1 LNWRDPFQVR
11 SFRFQWPADL
21 ATSWAFEMETILL
34 GWFILIESGSVMML
48 VAYGSLQYVGS
59 LVSPLFGVV
68 CDRMGYRH
76 MLWGTRAFYAV
87 LAASV
92 MILSLLNALTPDKV
106 LWIAAVCGLIRPS
119 DQMMRNALIA
129 QTVPA
134 EQLMG
139 ALGISRMTS
148 DSARIAGA
156 LAGAGLVASLGM
168 TWAYAVVTCL
178 YVISML
184 LSRGVQDLSR
194 SDSPPALSSPL
205 QDLKSAFSYVW
216 QKPVLM
222 GAMLLAFGVNLFA
235 FPFSLGLL
243 PYVAKNIFLT
253 DQTGLGLLGASFAL
267 GGLLAS
273 MTLSTHRLTLR
284 AAKTMIIA
292 ACVWFFLDLIF
303 AWCTSLQVGMLILAL
318 AGFAQS
324 LCMTLL
330 AAVMLRETE
339 PSFRGR
345 VMGMRMLAI
354 WGLPLGLFLSGPL
367 IESMGYAATA
377 VLYSLLGLTLS
388 LVMAL
393 YWRKPLWNS
402 QSPANTF
409 L

>member
-1 LNWRDPFQVR
+1 
-11 SFRFQWPADL
+11 
-21 ATSWAFEMETILL
+21 METILL

-48 VAYGSLQYVGS
+48 VAYGALQYVGS

-106 LWIAAVCGLIRPS
+106 LWIAAVCGLLRPS

-184 LSRGVQDLSR
+184 LSRGVQDLTQ

-273 MTLSTHRLTLR
+273 MTLSTHRLKLR
-284 AAKTMIIA
+284 AAKTMLIA
-292 ACVWFFLDLIF
+292 ACAWFFLDLIF
-303 AWCTSLQVGMLILAL
+303 AFCTSLQMGMLILVL

-330 AAVMLRETE
+330 AAVMLRESE
-339 PSFRGR
+339 PAFRGR

-367 IESMGYAATA
+367 IETMGYAATA
-377 VLYSLLGLTLS
+377 VLYSLMGLALGV
-388 LVMAL
+388 VMAL
-393 YWRKPLWNS
+393 YWRRVLWDS
-402 QSPANTF
+402 HSPTNTF

>member
-1 LNWRDPFQVR
+1 
-11 SFRFQWPADL
+11 
-21 ATSWAFEMETILL
+21 METILL

-273 MTLSTHRLTLR
+273 MTLSTHRLKLR
-284 AAKTMIIA
+284 AAKTMLIA

-303 AWCTSLQVGMLILAL
+303 AWCTSLQVGMLILVL

-339 PSFRGR
+339 AALRGR

-377 VLYSLLGLTLS
+377 VLYSLLGLALGVFMT
-388 LVMAL
+388 L
-393 YWRKPLWNS
+393 YWRRVLWDS
-402 QSPANTF
+402 YSPANTF

>member
-1 LNWRDPFQVR
+1 
-11 SFRFQWPADL
+11 
-21 ATSWAFEMETILL
+21 METILL

-48 VAYGSLQYVGS
+48 VAYGALQYVGS

-106 LWIAAVCGLIRPS
+106 LWIAAVCGLLRPS

-184 LSRGVQDLSR
+184 LSRGVQDLTR

-273 MTLSTHRLTLR
+273 MTLSTHRLKLR
-284 AAKTMIIA
+284 AAKTMLIA
-292 ACVWFFLDLIF
+292 ACAWFFLDLIF
-303 AWCTSLQVGMLILAL
+303 AFCTSLQMGMLILVL

-330 AAVMLRETE
+330 AAVMLRESE
-339 PSFRGR
+339 PAFRGR

-367 IESMGYAATA
+367 IETMGYAATA
-377 VLYSLLGLTLS
+377 VLYSLMGLALGV
-388 LVMAL
+388 VMAL
-393 YWRKPLWNS
+393 YWRRVLWDS
-402 QSPANTF
+402 HSPTNTF

>member
-1 LNWRDPFQVR
+1 M
-11 SFRFQWPADL
+11 
-21 ATSWAFEMETILL
+21 T
-34 GWFILIESGSVMML
+34 
-48 VAYGSLQYVGS
+48 
-59 LVSPLFGVV
+59 
-68 CDRMGYRH
+68 
-76 MLWGTRAFYAV
+76 
-87 LAASV
+87 
-92 MILSLLNALTPDKV
+92 LSLLNALTPDKV
-106 LWIAAVCGLIRPS
+106 LWIAAVCGLLRPS

-178 YVISML
+178 YVMSML
-184 LSRGVQDLSR
+184 LSLGVQDLPR
-194 SDSPPALSSPL
+194 SDSPPELSSPL
-205 QDLKSAFSYVW
+205 QDLKSALSYVW

-273 MTLSTHRLTLR
+273 MTLSTHRLKLR

-367 IESMGYAATA
+367 IESMGYEATA

-393 YWRKPLWNS
+393 YWRKALWNS